1 LGSPFPDAGASG
13 IRLGLDFRAAA
24 YTSRTTSVSTI
35 TSAATLTS
43 MSGDFT
49 PREVAVLHERG
60 EIELIDVREPE
71 EWDAGRIAGSRHV
84 QLTELSAQADSL
96 PRDRPIVF
104 VCRSGSRSA
113 MATQAFAGAGFD
125 AHNMSGGLLEWK
137 AGGLPLEPADGRVA

>member
-1 LGSPFPDAGASG
+1 M
-13 IRLGLDFRAAA
+13 
-24 YTSRTTSVSTI
+24 T
-35 TSAATLTS
+35 

-49 PREVAVLHERG
+49 PHEVASLHERG

-71 EWDAGRIAGSRHV
+71 EWEAGRIAGSHHI
-84 QLTELSAQADSL
+84 QLTELSAQADAL

-125 AHNMSGGLLEWK
+125 AHNMSGGLLEWR
-137 AGGLPLEPADGRVA
+137 AGGLPLEPEDGRVA

>member
-1 LGSPFPDAGASG
+1 
-13 IRLGLDFRAAA
+13 
-24 YTSRTTSVSTI
+24 
-35 TSAATLTS
+35 

-49 PREVAVLHERG
+49 PREVAALHERG

-137 AGGLPLEPADGRVA
+137 AGGLPLEPADGWVA